1 MNAAQLQTVEEIF
14 HAALELEPSEV
25 AAFLD
30 GKCAGDEALRREVEA
45 LLAAH
50 REAGNFIGAPVVRF
64 DTGVFDDEPAD
75 RQYEKLVAIK
85 LIKRG
90 ILTGE
95 DEERPEE
102 VAREIAQC
110 NASLRRLA

>member
-1 MNAAQLQTVEEIF
+1 MGVVYLA
-14 HAALELEPSEV
+14 
-25 AAFLD
+25 
-30 GKCAGDEALRREVEA
+30 RR
-45 LLAAH
+45 
-50 REAGNFIGAPVVRF
+50 
-64 DTGVFDDEPAD
+64 AD
-75 RQYEKLVAIK
+75 QQYEKLVAIK

-95 DEERPEE
+95 DAERPEE